1 MARHPDAGLLPV
13 AATATAVAGALALAA
28 CGVSPEEAPREIA
41 QELTTSTTSE
51 VEAGT
56 DMAPVELW
64 FTRFSGPDGGSV
76 LVPVEAEVVVG
87 DSGAPT
93 PGVVLEALFEGVPAD
108 LVEDDEYRS
117 SIPAETT
124 LSGPPE
130 EPVDG
135 ELTVDF
141 ESGIDLQGSASR
153 LAFGQ
158 MVCSVEV
165 LAGIESVRFTRRG
178 EPLEP
183 VDGSGEASTGPLT
196 CDDYDQLRH

>member
-1 MARHPDAGLLPV
+1 MARHPDAARRPV
-13 AATATAVAGALALAA
+13 AAAATAVAGALLAA

-51 VEAGT
+51 VDAGT
-56 DMAPVELW
+56 DTEPVELF
-64 FTRFSGPDGGSV
+64 FTRSSGSDSGSV

-87 DSGAPT
+87 DSGEPT

-108 LVEDDEYRS
+108 LVDDDAYRS

-135 ELTVDF
+135 VLTVDF
-141 ESGIDLQGSASR
+141 DSGIDLQGAASR

-158 MVCSVEV
+158 MVCSVQV
-165 LAGIESVRFTRRG
+165 LVGVESVRFTRQG
-178 EPLEP
+178 EPLDP
-183 VDGSGEASTGPLT
+183 VDGSGEARTDSLT
-196 CDDYDQLRH
+196 CEDYDQLRP